1 MRRIKENQEFQMNEN
16 GDQELDLAQLMA
28 QIREDAEKRKSNSL
42 IDASAILNKLL
53 KSEERFATSVF
64 SSAASLSAG
73 SFPALTLE
81 PEFEARDHYRLED
94 LLVFSDEAFVRNAYR
109 AILKREPDDSGF
121 SKYLENLRDGRLSKV
136 DILSSLRFSPEGQLR
151 DVKVNGLN
159 RSLVSRKISNVP
171 VLGYL
176 IELLVGIVRLPAL
189 ITDQRRLEAHLT
201 ARDERLAEQINVRE
215 ADFSGRLDEA
225 SANLE
230 SAANLSEQL
239 VKAVA
244 DLSESHKKVAD
255 LHYQQLKALI
265 REQHEINEDRN
276 RLKADISAELA
287 AVQDQFK
294 RQATTQE
301 SQAAELHQFR
311 KNMETRLQE
320 TRMELVL
327 QERRLSLLL
336 EEARKRL
343 PQPFELDQMQ
353 ILTTEKDHLLD
364 SLYCSLEDQ
373 FRGTREDIK
382 AKATSYLPVLADANI
397 TTDIVDIGC
406 GRGEW
411 LEVLREARLAARGI
425 DTSPVMIEE
434 CTRRGLQASEG
445 EAITYLRAQA
455 DNSLRAIT
463 AFHFVEHLPLETLVG
478 FLDEVVRTLKAGGL
492 VLLETPN
499 PENILVGACNFYLDP
514 THRNPIPSQTMQFLL
529 ESRGLC
535 RVEVLKSYPMS
546 SAILKGDDE
555 VPKFINHYFFG
566 PLDYGIVARKV

>member
-1 MRRIKENQEFQMNEN
+1 MNEN

-28 QIREDAEKRKSNSL
+28 RIREDAEKRKSNSL
-42 IDASAILNKLL
+42 VDASGILHKLL
-53 KSEERFATSVF
+53 KSEERFSTSVF
-64 SSAASLSAG
+64 SSADSLNPP

-81 PEFEARDHYRLED
+81 PEFETREHYRLED
-94 LLVFSDEAFVRNAYR
+94 LLVFSDESFVRNAYR

-121 SKYLENLRDGRLSKV
+121 AEYLANLRDGRLSKV
-136 DILSSLRFSPEGQLR
+136 DILTSLRFSPEGHLR

-159 RSLVSRKISNVP
+159 RSLLSRKTSDVP

-176 IELLVGIVRLPAL
+176 IELLVGIIRLPAL
-189 ITDQRRLEAHLT
+189 ITDHRRLEAHLT
-201 ARDERLAEQINVRE
+201 ARDERLAEQINVRD
-215 ADFSGRLDEA
+215 ANFSSRLDQTF
-225 SANLE
+225 ANLE
-230 SAANLSEQL
+230 SAGNLSEQL

-244 DLSESHKKVAD
+244 DLSESHKKVAE

-287 AVQDQFK
+287 AMQHQFK
-294 RQATTQE
+294 GQATAQE
-301 SQAAELHQFR
+301 SDSAKLHEYR
-311 KNMETRLQE
+311 TKMETSLQK
-320 TRMELVL
+320 TRMEIVL

-343 PQPFELDQMQ
+343 PQPFEPDQMQ
-353 ILTTEKDHLLD
+353 ILSTEKDHLLD
-364 SLYCSLEDQ
+364 SLYGSLEDE

-382 AKATSYLPVLADANI
+382 AKAASYLPILADANI

-411 LEVLREARLAARGI
+411 LEVLKEARLGARGI
-425 DTSPVMIEE
+425 DSSRVMIEE

-445 EAITYLRAQA
+445 EATAYLRAQA
-455 DNSLRAIT
+455 DNSLSAIT
-463 AFHFVEHLPLETLVG
+463 AFHFVEHLPLETLVS
-478 FLDEVVRTLKAGGL
+478 FLDEVVRTLKPGSL
-492 VLLETPN
+492 VILETPN

-529 ESRGLC
+529 ESRGFC

-546 SAILKGDDE
+546 SVILKGDDE
-555 VPKFINHYFFG
+555 VAKFINHYFFG

>member
-1 MRRIKENQEFQMNEN
+1 MNEN

-28 QIREDAEKRKSNSL
+28 RIREDAEKRKSNSL
-42 IDASAILNKLL
+42 VDASGILHKLL
-53 KSEERFATSVF
+53 KSEERFSTSVF
-64 SSAASLSAG
+64 SSADSLNPP

-81 PEFEARDHYRLED
+81 PEFEAREHYRLED
-94 LLVFSDEAFVRNAYR
+94 LLVFSDESFVRNAYR

-121 SKYLENLRDGRLSKV
+121 AEYLANLRDGRLSKV
-136 DILSSLRFSPEGQLR
+136 DILTSLRFSPEGHLR

-159 RSLVSRKISNVP
+159 RSLLSRKTTNVP

-176 IELLVGIVRLPAL
+176 IELLVGIIRLPAL
-189 ITDQRRLEAHLT
+189 ITDHRRLEAHLT
-201 ARDERLAEQINVRE
+201 ARDQRLAEQINVRD
-215 ADFSGRLDEA
+215 ANFSSRLDQTF
-225 SANLE
+225 ANLE

-244 DLSESHKKVAD
+244 DLSESHKKVAE

-287 AVQDQFK
+287 AMQHQFK
-294 RQATTQE
+294 GQETAQE
-301 SQAAELHQFR
+301 SDSAKLHEYR
-311 KNMETRLQE
+311 TKMETSLQK

-343 PQPFELDQMQ
+343 PQPFEPDQMQ
-353 ILTTEKDHLLD
+353 ILSTEKDHLLD
-364 SLYCSLEDQ
+364 SLYGSLEDE

-382 AKATSYLPVLADANI
+382 AKAASYLPILADANI

-411 LEVLREARLAARGI
+411 LEVLKEARLGARGI
-425 DTSPVMIEE
+425 DSSRVMIEE

-445 EAITYLRAQA
+445 EATAYLRAQA
-455 DNSLRAIT
+455 DNSSSAIT
-463 AFHFVEHLPLETLVG
+463 AFHFVEHLPLETLVS
-478 FLDEVVRTLKAGGL
+478 FLDEVVRTLKPGGL
-492 VLLETPN
+492 VIMETPN

-529 ESRGLC
+529 ESRGFC

-546 SAILKGDDE
+546 SVILKGDDE
-555 VPKFINHYFFG
+555 VAKFINHYFFG

>member
-1 MRRIKENQEFQMNEN
+1 MNEN

-28 QIREDAEKRKSNSL
+28 RIRDDAEKRKSNSL
-42 IDASAILNKLL
+42 VDASGILHKLL
-53 KSEERFATSVF
+53 KSEERFSTSVF
-64 SSAASLSAG
+64 SSADSLNPP

-81 PEFEARDHYRLED
+81 PEFEAREHYRLED
-94 LLVFSDEAFVRNAYR
+94 LLVFSDESFVRNAYR

-121 SKYLENLRDGRLSKV
+121 AEYLANLRDGRLSKV
-136 DILSSLRFSPEGQLR
+136 DILTSLRFSPEGQLR

-159 RSLVSRKISNVP
+159 RSLLSRKTTNVP

-176 IELLVGIVRLPAL
+176 IELLVGIIRLPAL
-189 ITDQRRLEAHLT
+189 ITDHRRLEAHLT
-201 ARDERLAEQINVRE
+201 ARDERLAEQINVRD
-215 ADFSGRLDEA
+215 ANFSSRLDQTF
-225 SANLE
+225 ANLE

-244 DLSESHKKVAD
+244 DLSESHKKVAE

-287 AVQDQFK
+287 AMQHQLK
-294 RQATTQE
+294 GQETAQE
-301 SQAAELHQFR
+301 SDSAKLHEYR
-311 KNMETRLQE
+311 TKMETSLQK

-343 PQPFELDQMQ
+343 PQPFAPDQMQ
-353 ILTTEKDHLLD
+353 ILSTEKDHLLD
-364 SLYCSLEDQ
+364 SLYGSLEDE

-382 AKATSYLPVLADANI
+382 AKAASYLPILADANI

-411 LEVLREARLAARGI
+411 LEVLKEARLGARGI
-425 DTSPVMIEE
+425 DSSRVMIEE

-445 EAITYLRAQA
+445 EATAYLRAQA
-455 DNSLRAIT
+455 DNSLSAIT
-463 AFHFVEHLPLETLVG
+463 AFHFVEHLPLETLVS
-478 FLDEVVRTLKAGGL
+478 FLDEVVRTLKPGGL
-492 VLLETPN
+492 VILETPN

-529 ESRGLC
+529 ESRGFC

-546 SAILKGDDE
+546 SVILKGDDE
-555 VPKFINHYFFG
+555 VAKFINHYFFG

>member
-1 MRRIKENQEFQMNEN
+1 MARIR
-16 GDQELDLAQLMA
+16 D
-28 QIREDAEKRKSNSL
+28 DAEKRKSNSL
-42 IDASAILNKLL
+42 VDASGILHKLL
-53 KSEERFATSVF
+53 KSEERFSTSVF
-64 SSAASLSAG
+64 SSADSLNPP

-81 PEFEARDHYRLED
+81 PEFEAREHYRLED
-94 LLVFSDEAFVRNAYR
+94 LLVFSDESFVRNAYR

-121 SKYLENLRDGRLSKV
+121 AEYLANLRDGRLSKV
-136 DILSSLRFSPEGQLR
+136 DILTSLRFSPEGHLR

-159 RSLVSRKISNVP
+159 RSLLSRKTTNVP

-176 IELLVGIVRLPAL
+176 IELLVGIIRLPAL
-189 ITDQRRLEAHLT
+189 ITDHRRLEAHLT
-201 ARDERLAEQINVRE
+201 ARDERLAEQINVRD
-215 ADFSGRLDEA
+215 ANFSSRLDQTF
-225 SANLE
+225 ANLE

-244 DLSESHKKVAD
+244 DLSESHKKVAE

-287 AVQDQFK
+287 AMQHQLK
-294 RQATTQE
+294 GQETAQE
-301 SQAAELHQFR
+301 SDSAKLHEYR
-311 KNMETRLQE
+311 TKMETSLQK

-343 PQPFELDQMQ
+343 PQPFAPDQMQ
-353 ILTTEKDHLLD
+353 ILSTEKDHLLD
-364 SLYCSLEDQ
+364 SLYGSLEDE

-382 AKATSYLPVLADANI
+382 AKAASYLPILADANI

-411 LEVLREARLAARGI
+411 LEVLKEARLGARGI
-425 DTSPVMIEE
+425 DSSRVMIEE

-445 EAITYLRAQA
+445 EATAYLRAQA
-455 DNSLRAIT
+455 DNSLSAIT
-463 AFHFVEHLPLETLVG
+463 AFHFVEHLPLETLVS
-478 FLDEVVRTLKAGGL
+478 FLDEVVRTLKPGGL
-492 VLLETPN
+492 VILETPN

-529 ESRGLC
+529 ESRGFC

-546 SAILKGDDE
+546 SVILKGDDE
-555 VPKFINHYFFG
+555 VAKFINHYFFG

>member
-1 MRRIKENQEFQMNEN
+1 MNEN

-28 QIREDAEKRKSNSL
+28 RIREDAEKRKSNSL
-42 IDASAILNKLL
+42 VDASGILHKLL
-53 KSEERFATSVF
+53 KSEERFSTSVF
-64 SSAASLSAG
+64 SSADSLNPP

-81 PEFEARDHYRLED
+81 PEFEAREHYRLED
-94 LLVFSDEAFVRNAYR
+94 LLVFSDESFVRNAYR

-121 SKYLENLRDGRLSKV
+121 AEYLANLRDGRLSKV
-136 DILSSLRFSPEGQLR
+136 DILTSLRFSPEGHLR

-159 RSLVSRKISNVP
+159 RSLLSRKTTNVP

-176 IELLVGIVRLPAL
+176 IELLVGIIRLPAL
-189 ITDQRRLEAHLT
+189 ITDHRRLEAHLT
-201 ARDERLAEQINVRE
+201 ARDQRLAEQINVRD
-215 ADFSGRLDEA
+215 ANFSSRLDQTF
-225 SANLE
+225 ANLE

-244 DLSESHKKVAD
+244 DLSESHKKVAE

-287 AVQDQFK
+287 AMQHQFK
-294 RQATTQE
+294 GQETAQE
-301 SQAAELHQFR
+301 SDSAKLHEYR
-311 KNMETRLQE
+311 TKMETSLQK

-343 PQPFELDQMQ
+343 PQPFEPDQMQ
-353 ILTTEKDHLLD
+353 ILSTEKDHLLD
-364 SLYCSLEDQ
+364 SLYGSLEDE

-382 AKATSYLPVLADANI
+382 AKAASYLPILADANI

-411 LEVLREARLAARGI
+411 LEVLKEARLGARGI
-425 DTSPVMIEE
+425 DSSRVMIEE

-445 EAITYLRAQA
+445 EATAYLRPQA
-455 DNSLRAIT
+455 DNSLSAIT
-463 AFHFVEHLPLETLVG
+463 AFHFVEHLPLETLVS
-478 FLDEVVRTLKAGGL
+478 FLDEVVRTLKPGGL
-492 VLLETPN
+492 VIMETPN

-529 ESRGLC
+529 ESRGFC

-546 SAILKGDDE
+546 SVILKGDDE
-555 VPKFINHYFFG
+555 VAKFINHYFFG

>member
-1 MRRIKENQEFQMNEN
+1 MNEI

-28 QIREDAEKRKSNSL
+28 RIREDAEKRKSNSL
-42 IDASAILNKLL
+42 VDASGILHKLL
-53 KSEERFATSVF
+53 KSEERFSTSVF
-64 SSAASLSAG
+64 SSADSLNPP

-81 PEFEARDHYRLED
+81 PEFEAREHYRLED
-94 LLVFSDEAFVRNAYR
+94 LLVFSDESFVRNAYR

-121 SKYLENLRDGRLSKV
+121 AEYLANLRDGRLSKV
-136 DILSSLRFSPEGQLR
+136 DILTSLRFSPEGQLR

-159 RSLVSRKISNVP
+159 RSLLSRKTSNIP

-176 IELLVGIVRLPAL
+176 IELLVGIIRLPAL
-189 ITDQRRLEAHLT
+189 ITDHRRLEAHLT
-201 ARDERLAEQINVRE
+201 ARDERLAEQINVRD
-215 ADFSGRLDEA
+215 ANFSSRLDQTF
-225 SANLE
+225 ANLE

-244 DLSESHKKVAD
+244 DLSESHKKIAE

-287 AVQDQFK
+287 AMQHQFK
-294 RQATTQE
+294 GQATAQE
-301 SQAAELHQFR
+301 SDSAKLHEYR
-311 KNMETRLQE
+311 TKMETSLQK

-327 QERRLSLLL
+327 QERRLNLLL

-343 PQPFELDQMQ
+343 PQPFEPDQMQ
-353 ILTTEKDHLLD
+353 ILSTEKDHLLD
-364 SLYCSLEDQ
+364 SLYGSLEDE

-382 AKATSYLPVLADANI
+382 AKAASYLPILADANI

-411 LEVLREARLAARGI
+411 LEVLKEARLGARGI
-425 DTSPVMIEE
+425 DSSRVMIEE

-445 EAITYLRAQA
+445 EATAYLRAQA
-455 DNSLRAIT
+455 DNSLSAIT
-463 AFHFVEHLPLETLVG
+463 AFHFVEHLPLETLVS
-478 FLDEVVRTLKAGGL
+478 FLDEVVRTLKPGSL
-492 VLLETPN
+492 VILETPN

-529 ESRGLC
+529 ESRGFC

-546 SAILKGDDE
+546 SVILKGDDE
-555 VPKFINHYFFG
+555 VAKFINHYFFG